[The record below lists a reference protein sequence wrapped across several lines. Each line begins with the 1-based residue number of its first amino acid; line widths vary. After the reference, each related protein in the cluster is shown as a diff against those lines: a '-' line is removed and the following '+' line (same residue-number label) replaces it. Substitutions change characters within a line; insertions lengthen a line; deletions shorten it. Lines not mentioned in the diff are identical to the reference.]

1 MISKGVAQS
10 GDLTVGSSKQ
20 NFRLM
25 QQRSGICN
33 RRFIPQTSFTNH
45 FAELLAPHTQPLIN
59 QSLPLRI
66 GNVMQPPMQLH
77 VLPNG

>member
-1 MISKGVAQS
+1 
-10 GDLTVGSSKQ
+10 
-20 NFRLM
+20 M
-25 QQRSGICN
+25 QQRLALQSALHPTN
-33 RRFIPQTSFTNH
+33 VLPNH